1 MTSELSDEYL
11 PTLPDPVITQQVS
24 SNSYSTSWLL
34 IDDQYKFNV
43 TIQYCDTMMMC
54 LSTLPLPVESH

>member
-24 SNSYSTSWLL
+24 SNSTSWLL
-34 IDDQYKFNV
+34 IDNQYKLNV
-43 TIQYCDTMMMC
+43 TIQFCDTMMMC
-54 LSTLPLPVESH
+54 LPTLPFPVESH